1 MNENDI
7 NIYNFI
13 ALYDSLLLNLSNK
26 NRQFKIY
33 LYYLDNK
40 FNIEIKDSE
49 KQEVILKY
57 NFSCEE
63 KEYFKLISL
72 IGNEF
77 IDNHTI
83 TLPMFKNISLND
95 SKLYYKSNDSLN
107 NALNYDNAK
116 IHVLRN
122 SIFEL
127 RIYYF
132 NGLNSLSYEM
142 QDKAMMKLNQKK
154 KKFIK

>member
-33 LYYLDNK
+33 LYYLDSK

-77 IDNHTI
+77 IEGKI
-83 TLPMFKNISLND
+83 LPGVDALDELNT
-95 SKLYYKSNDSLN
+95 S
-107 NALNYDNAK
+107 AL
-116 IHVLRN
+116 V
-122 SIFEL
+122 
-127 RIYYF
+127 
-132 NGLNSLSYEM
+132 
-142 QDKAMMKLNQKK
+142 
-154 KKFIK
+154 